1 MNVNELQLTCWKG
14 DVPEKRTVALLQVVI
29 AGWTGRDAAAL
40 NKHIAELK
48 ELGIAPPTSVP
59 CFFRAS
65 VNVVTTQPDL
75 QYLGTDSTGEVEFFL
90 LSQPDGLW
98 VGVASEHTDRKVET
112 YSIPVSKQLCQK
124 AIAPDL
130 WRYEDVKPHWDQLI
144 LRAHILEGGQR
155 KLYQQGPLAD
165 IRRPEELIAKYTGG
179 AARLAPGTL
188 MFGGTFSA
196 IGGVRPAAE
205 FQMEL
210 EDPVRKRSLKH
221 AYRIHTI
228 PWEEAPQG

>member
-1 MNVNELQLTCWKG
+1 VNVNELEMTCWSG
-14 DVPEKRTVALLQVVI
+14 DVPEKRTLPLRQVVI

-48 ELGIAPPTSVP
+48 GLGIAPPTKVP
-59 CFFRAS
+59 CFFRTS

-75 QYLGTDSTGEVEFFL
+75 QYLGSDSSGEVEFFL
-90 LSQPDGLW
+90 FSQPDGLW
-98 VGVASEHTDRKVET
+98 VGVASEHTDRKVES

-124 AIAPDL
+124 AVAPEL
-130 WRYEDVKPHWDQLI
+130 WRYEDVAPHWDRLI
-144 LRAHILEGGQR
+144 LRAHIVENGGR
-155 KLYQQGPLAD
+155 KLYQEGPLAD
-165 IRRPEELIAKYTGG
+165 IRPPEELIATYAKVTGG

-210 EDPVRKRSLKH
+210 EDPVRRRSLKH
-221 AYRIHTI
+221 AYRIHTL
-228 PWEEAPQG
+228 PWEE